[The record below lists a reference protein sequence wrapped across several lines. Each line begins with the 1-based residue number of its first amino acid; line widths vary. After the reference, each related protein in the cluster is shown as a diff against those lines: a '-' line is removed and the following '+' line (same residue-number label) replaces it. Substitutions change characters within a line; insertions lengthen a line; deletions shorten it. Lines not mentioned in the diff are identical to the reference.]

1 MAYTDSI
8 QWEQSKQVQTSL
20 VIQLNGGTSEGTNKF
35 TYNGATAK
43 TVNITPA
50 SIGAINTVGTALSKS
65 GTTISHANVV
75 TAGNAGPTANS
86 TITAGSSFIV
96 PYISYN
102 AQGHVTASA
111 NRTISF
117 VADILRIK
125 AFSATVNIKA
135 NDRTDFAIYNIA
147 IDGYTC
153 IGPLSIDYAGSD
165 KHIAIGKYSMGASTL
180 YISVQEIY
188 NVAHSNCQFVS
199 NILFAKSEFV
209 Y

>member
-1 MAYTDSI
+1 MAYSDSI
-8 QWEQSKQVQTSL
+8 QWEQSKQVQSSL
-20 VIQLNGGTSEGTNKF
+20 TIQFNGGSVEGTNKF
-35 TYNGATAK
+35 TFNGSTAK
-43 TVNITPA
+43 TVNIKP
-50 SIGAINTVGTALSKS
+50 GTSMSVS

-125 AFSATVNIKA
+125 AFSATVNINA
-135 NDRTDFAIYNIA
+135 NGRTDFAIYNIA

-165 KHIAIGKYSMGASTL
+165 KHIAIGKYSINGSTL
-180 YISVQEIY
+180 YISVQEVHNI
-188 NVAHSNCQFVS
+188 AHSNCQFVS
-199 NILFAKSEFV
+199 NILFVKSEFV